1 MPELMPFRGIR
12 YDEAV
17 AGRLERNIAPPY
29 DVVDDDLYKKLL
41 AASPYNVVRLTL
53 PAGPSAHE
61 GGTADPASFQRAASL
76 LRQWLWQGILRRDDT
91 PAIYVYDQRFTLQGQ
106 THSRT
111 GFVALMRLVEFGK
124 GIRPHER
131 TLSGPRQDR
140 LNLLR
145 VTKANLGQVFAL
157 YEDETRRVDRILDL
171 AKAAPPLA
179 AATAGEGIH
188 HSLWAVTDPARLR
201 RIETLMRDAEIFIAD
216 GHHRYETALNYMHET
231 PDSLAARYRMM
242 TFVNM
247 SNPGLVV
254 LPTHRLVHGLPGFA
268 GEQLLKRLQAQFAI
282 ELIAGDD
289 VAPLVTRL
297 QGKQHAGA
305 HAFGLYFGDGSY
317 YIAVLRDLAAMDA
330 VRVQSPAWKR
340 LDVAILHSLVLE
352 GALGIKPEAV
362 AAGQNIEY
370 VKNLGGIG
378 EGSPVA
384 EAVRKVREG
393 RAQAV
398 FFLNPTRVEDVTA
411 VAREGEK
418 MPQKSTFFYP
428 KVYTG
433 LVMRVL
439 DDAEVDG

>member
-17 AGRLERNIAPPY
+17 AGGLERNIAPPY
-29 DVVDDDLYKKLL
+29 DVVDDGLYKKLL
-41 AASPYNVVRLTL
+41 AASPYNAVRLTL

-61 GGTADPASFQRAASL
+61 GGAADPASFQRAALL
-76 LRQWLWQGILRRDDT
+76 LRQWLWQGILRRDDK
-91 PAIYVYDQRFTLQGQ
+91 PAIYVYDQRFALQGQ

-131 TLSGPRQDR
+131 TLSAPKQDR
-140 LNLLR
+140 LKLLR
-145 VTKANLGQVFAL
+145 ATKANFGQVFAL
-157 YEDETRRVDRILDL
+157 YEDETRRVDRLLDL

-179 AATAGEGIH
+179 AAGEGIH
-188 HSLWAVTDPARLR
+188 HSLWAITDPARLQ
-201 RIETLMRDAEIFIAD
+201 RIETLMRNAEIFIAD

-231 PDSLAARYRMM
+231 PDSPAARYRMM

-254 LPTHRLVHGLPGFA
+254 LPTHRLVHGLPGFD
-268 GEQLLKRLQAQFAI
+268 GKLLLKRLEAQFAI
-282 ELIAGDD
+282 ERLAGDD
-289 VAPLVTRL
+289 VGALVTRL
-297 QGKQHAGA
+297 QDKQRARRR
-305 HAFGLYFGDGSY
+305 AFGLYFGDGNY

-330 VRVQSPAWKR
+330 APVQSPAWKR

-352 GALGIKPEAV
+352 AALGIKPEAV
-362 AAGQNIEY
+362 AAGRNIEY
-370 VKNLGGIG
+370 VKDLGDFG
-378 EGSPVA
+378 EDSPVA
-384 EAVRKVREG
+384 EAARKVREG

-398 FFLNPTRVEDVTA
+398 FFLNPARVEDVAA

-433 LVMRVL
+433 LVMRML
-439 DDAEVDG
+439 DDDPK